1 MNIYDINVC
10 TLGFEDGTFLKRYE
24 VVSIFIYF
32 LPSIY
37 QTVPMD
43 RISNSVRIIFTDNK
57 ILQNQSSARPFK
69 SPIRRQEYIYFFFS
83 NNLLILSKKFKK
95 KSIFET

>member
-1 MNIYDINVC
+1 MNMNIYDINVC
-10 TLGFEDGTFLKRYE
+10 TLGFEDGTFFKRYE
-24 VVSIFIYF
+24 IVSIFIYF

-69 SPIRRQEYIYFFFS
+69 SPIRRQEYIYFFLKQPL
-83 NNLLILSKKFKK
+83 NTLKEI
-95 KSIFET
+95 